1 MPKMLKKMPKIK
13 IFFLILILFVILAA
27 IAVFFLTKI
36 ANSPGPAQS
45 NWIGREFKISDGDTW
60 NSLGLRLKNENL
72 IRSLLWYKIQLQ
84 IQLRLQKRPITLKAG
99 SYIWPRFLNTQELI
113 AFFQIAQP
121 QKTYSVTIPE
131 GFSRRQVA
139 LLLEKNAIL
148 SAEDFLK
155 ESSNI
160 AKYAAK
166 YNLPLPLEYSTQPE
180 QFTLEGFLFPDTYF
194 LPKTFSA
201 EKMVE
206 LMLKN
211 FIQNLEKIV
220 PSWRDIS
227 SEQLY
232 QKLVLASIVQ
242 KEYRATEEAPI
253 IASVFLNRLKQR
265 IKLESCATIVYVLTE
280 ELGLPHPNRILF
292 KDLEHVSPYNTY
304 LNQGLPPQ
312 PIASVGRIALNAV
325 FHSAKTDYL
334 FFVVKDAAKG
344 THTFSAS
351 LDDHNAAREAYLNNY
366 FR

>member
-1 MPKMLKKMPKIK
+1 MLKMPKIK
-13 IFFLILILFVILAA
+13 ILFLIAILLVIFTA
-27 IAVFFLTKI
+27 IAVFFLSQM
-36 ANSPGPAQS
+36 ANSPSPAQS
-45 NWIGREFKISDGDTW
+45 NWIGREFTISDGDTW

-84 IQLRLQKRPITLKAG
+84 VQLRLHKKPITLKAG

-121 QKTYSVTIPE
+121 QKTYSITIPE
-131 GFSRRQVA
+131 GLSRRQVA
-139 LLLEKNAIL
+139 LLLEKKEIL
-148 SAEDFLK
+148 SAKAFLE
-155 ESSNI
+155 ESRKVG
-160 AKYAAK
+160 KYALK
-166 YNLPLPLEYSTQPE
+166 YHLPLPSAYSQAPE

-201 EKMVE
+201 EKMIE

-211 FIQNLEKIV
+211 FVNNLEKIV
-220 PSWRDIS
+220 PKWRDIAPQ
-227 SEQLY
+227 QLY
-232 QKLVLASIVQ
+232 QNLVLASIVQ

-253 IASVFLNRLKQR
+253 IASVFWNRFKQG

-292 KDLEHVSPYNTY
+292 RDLEQLSPYNTY

-351 LDDHNAAREAYLNNY
+351 FDDHNAAREAYINNY